1 MARAW
6 ANVDLDAV
14 VHNVTVL
21 RGHVAPARF
30 CAVVKADGYGHG
42 SVAVSRAAL
51 AAGADW
57 LAVAQVPEA
66 VALRDA
72 GIDAPLL
79 VLSEPRHDEL
89 DVAVGLDARITVYT
103 PDTVA
108 ALTHAADRL
117 GLAEPVR
124 VHLKVDTGM
133 RRVGVEPDEAL
144 SLAKSIAESPR
155 LELEGVFTH
164 FPVADEASN
173 DFTAVQ
179 VTRLDQVVEEMRA
192 AG

>member
-21 RGHVAPARF
+21 REHVAPARF
-30 CAVVKADGYGHG
+30 CAVVKAEGYGHG

-66 VALRDA
+66 VTLREA

-79 VLSEPRHDEL
+79 LLSEPRPEEL
-89 DVAVGLDARITVYT
+89 DAIVGLETRVTVYT
-103 PDTVA
+103 PDIVTQ
-108 ALTHAADRL
+108 L
-117 GLAEPVR
+117 GEAVRRRGGLRPVP
-124 VHLKVDTGM
+124 VHL
-133 RRVGVEPDEAL
+133 
-144 SLAKSIAESPR
+144 
-155 LELEGVFTH
+155 
-164 FPVADEASN
+164 
-173 DFTAVQ
+173 
-179 VTRLDQVVEEMRA
+179 
-192 AG
+192 

>member
-21 RGHVAPARF
+21 REHVAPARF

-57 LAVAQVPEA
+57 LAV
-66 VALRDA
+66 
-72 GIDAPLL
+72 
-79 VLSEPRHDEL
+79 
-89 DVAVGLDARITVYT
+89 
-103 PDTVA
+103 
-108 ALTHAADRL
+108 
-117 GLAEPVR
+117 PVR

-179 VTRLDQVVEEMRA
+179 VTRLDQVVE
-192 AG
+192 